1 MRDKN
6 QIRAQREAAF
16 GRMSDIRDATDDF
29 HNVSRDQASD
39 FDAARREIDMLDA
52 ELASDGGSG
61 DINTRGTASVARP
74 DGYAGDER
82 TVGYPGELLRPDQ
95 SLRGHME
102 RSGAFKN
109 QGTDRDHNRM
119 FAELPGLRPRTMESR
134 TLQEDVATGAGAAGP
149 ATPADWAATTL
160 DLLRSQTIVDRAGVT
175 SFVMPHETYNQPQL
189 FADVNPVWLSE
200 NSSMSLDN
208 LPGLAPLVF
217 SCVGAFTD
225 ITLLTRQAAED
236 AVAGGGL
243 DAILRN
249 SIVQKYRRLVD
260 KVAIYGQAGNA
271 GCPGL
276 VNEAA
281 LVSSGAATPAGMGTN
296 GGLPPTAAPGTTP
309 YQQVSIAA
317 EAIRKL
323 NATPSAFL
331 VNPQTLGTYARA
343 TDTLGEPVDKT
354 PDIDGIPWLDS
365 STLVANETQGTG
377 TGVCSSMYTGD
388 FSKMMI
394 GWHVGKLQITVLDQL
409 FAQSNQIGYLSY
421 LRFSIR
427 IPAASNAAFY
437 RLTGIL
443 TT

>member
-1 MRDKN
+1 MS
-6 QIRAQREAAF
+6 AQL
-16 GRMSDIRDATDDF
+16 G
-29 HNVSRDQASD
+29 
-39 FDAARREIDMLDA
+39 
-52 ELASDGGSG
+52 
-61 DINTRGTASVARP
+61 TR
-74 DGYAGDER
+74 
-82 TVGYPGELLRPDQ
+82 GELLRPDQ
-95 SLRGHME
+95 SLHGHME
-102 RSGAFKN
+102 RSGAFKS
-109 QGTDRDHNRM
+109 QGTDRDHNRL
-119 FAELPGLRPRTMESR
+119 FAELSGLRPTTVESR

-160 DLLRSQTIVDRAGVT
+160 DLLRSQTIVDRAGVS

-189 FADVNPVWLSE
+189 SADVSPVWLAE
-200 NSSMSLDN
+200 NGAMSLDN

-249 SIVQKYRRLVD
+249 SIVEKYKRLID

-276 VNEAA
+276 VNEAV
-281 LVSSGAATPAGMGTN
+281 LVSSGAALPGGMAAN
-296 GGLPPTAAPGTTP
+296 GGLSPTAAAGTTP

-323 NATPSAFL
+323 NAQPSAFL

-365 STLVANETQGTG
+365 STLVANEVQGTSG
-377 TGVCSSMYTGD
+377 AVCSSVYTGD

-394 GWHVGKLQITVLDQL
+394 GWHVGKLQITLLDQL

-421 LRFSIR
+421 LRFSVR

-437 RLTGIL
+437 RLTGVL